1 MSLNNR
7 NLAYNDPL
15 SSLGSWVSGRVDLW
29 EQHRNTNYLDKWD
42 EFYRIWRGI
51 WSSQDKTRG
60 AENSKLISP
69 ATQQAVEATVSELE
83 EAIFGREQWFDI
95 RDDVDD
101 QNPQDIAKVRTNLQ
115 EDLERTKVK
124 DAIVESLLNG
134 AIYGTG
140 IAKIN
145 VLEETVKTPKEL
157 PVAGTL
163 TTDAVVVNETVVS
176 VKVEAIS
183 PKEFVIDPSATTID
197 SALGVAQVVIKPKY
211 EILEG
216 ISEGIYLDKPLGSYN
231 QADLGFNEE
240 NSSVANADDKV
251 KITEYWG
258 RVPKKFLNS
267 SKASLGED
275 FDYDEDELVEAVVT
289 IANDSVVLRA
299 SENPY
304 LMGDRPFVCYQ
315 HDRVPNKFWGRG
327 IAEKGYN
334 PQKALDA
341 ELRARIDTLALT
353 THPMM
358 GVDATRLP
366 RGVKFEV
373 KAGKTILTNG
383 DPRTTLMPLNFG
395 SLSQSSFQEAAEL
408 ERMVQ
413 MGTGAMDSAT
423 SNSANPRNS
432 TASGMSMLQ
441 AASIKRQK
449 RTIMNFQ
456 ENFLIPMI
464 KKVAWRY
471 MQFAPTR
478 YPVADYK
485 FNAYSTMGIM
495 AKELEMTQMIQL
507 MSMTQQGT
515 PAFNMLLM
523 SVFENSS
530 MSNRDQ
536 MKQLIAQQMQPDPQ
550 QQQAQQ
556 LLQQIEMMKA
566 QLELKEMEAGI
577 AKDMAQAAKL
587 QSEIKDP
594 QSQENVIKIQMDL
607 AEKMAKIE
615 TLRSQ
620 AANIQSET
628 MRNIPEVEH
637 LKSETILN
645 LAKARMEQ
653 QKPYLASARAQI

>member
-1 MSLNNR
+1 MTDSKDLS
-7 NLAYNDPL
+7 YNDPMKSL
-15 SSLGSWVSGRVDLW
+15 STWVVDRVTQW
-29 EQHRNTNYLDKWD
+29 EDHRNTNYLDKWD
-42 EFYRIWRGI
+42 EYYRIWRGV
-51 WSSQDKTRG
+51 WSAADKTRG
-60 AENSKLISP
+60 SENSRLISP
-69 ATQQAVEATVSELE
+69 ATSQAIESTVSELE

-95 RDDVDD
+95 RDDVMD
-101 QNPQDIAKVRTNLQ
+101 QQPQDINAMRKVLQ

-124 DAIVESLLNG
+124 DSIVESLLSG

-145 VLEETVKTPKEL
+145 VLEELKRTPETV
-157 PVAGTL
+157 PVEGTL
-163 TTDAVVVNETVVS
+163 TSETTVVERSVIS
-176 VKVEAIS
+176 VKVEALT
-183 PKEFVIDPSATTID
+183 PKEFVIDPSATRIED
-197 SALGVAQVVIKPKY
+197 ALGVAQIVIKPKY
-211 EILEG
+211 EIVEG
-216 ISEGIYLDKPLGSYN
+216 IRDGIYEDKPLGSYDKI
-231 QADLGFNEE
+231 DLGFEDE
-240 NSSVANADDKV
+240 NDSTASDDDKV

-258 RVPKKFLNS
+258 RVPRKFLTGDN
-267 SKASLGED
+267 KDTLDDA

-304 LMGDRPFVCYQ
+304 LMGDRPFVAFQ

-383 DPRTTLMPLNFG
+383 DPRQTLMPLNFG

-413 MGTGAMDSAT
+413 MGTGAMDGAV
-423 SNSANPRNS
+423 SNNANPRNS
-432 TASGMSMLQ
+432 TASGMSMIQ

-456 ENFLIPMI
+456 ENYMIPMI
-464 KKVAWRY
+464 QKVAWRY
-471 MQFAPTR
+471 MQFDPER
-478 YPVADYK
+478 YRTADYK
-485 FNAYSTMGIM
+485 FTAYSTMGIM

-507 MSMTQQGT
+507 LSMTPQGT
-515 PAFNMLLM
+515 PSFNVMLM
-523 SVFENSS
+523 SIFENSS
-530 MSNRDQ
+530 LSNRDQ
-536 MKQLIAQQMQPDPQ
+536 MQQAIAQQMQPDPKQ
-550 QQQAQQ
+550 QE
-556 LLQQIEMMKA
+556 LQQITQQLGLMKL
-566 QLELKEMEAGI
+566 QMEIKEMEAGI
-577 AKDMAQAAKL
+577 TKEFAQAAKI
-587 QSEIKDP
+587 QSEIDDP
-594 QSQENVIKIQMDL
+594 KSQEALLKTQMDL

-615 TLRSQ
+615 KLRSD

-628 MRNIPEVEH
+628 MRNVPEVEH
-637 LKSETILN
+637 LKSEILLN
-645 LAKARMEQ
+645 MAKARAEMN
-653 QKPYLASARAQI
+653 KGTLN